1 MNSQAIQIA
10 PLMLLIFFGSAQAKL
25 VNSNV
30 DVLSNESN
38 LMRISRTPT
47 VIGDQLFL
55 AQAVFVSKATDS
67 NNLDIKHST
76 PSVKATA
83 FNTDAIDTN
92 DLTKK
97 SEYFNKRRVADA
109 GSQIGMAIPSGQP
122 SGISDFLTPTTRFI
136 EKIGF
141 FPVQNWQTTMA
152 VFVSSIKPY
161 DVNIEN
167 IFVVSSNAIGDLVLI
182 AKKAIILSLPS
193 ASLISSVSLTTTV
206 WMFGAAL
213 MGFLAYCKRN
223 NAI

>member
-1 MNSQAIQIA
+1 MNTQAKKIA
-10 PLMLLIFFGSAQAKL
+10 PLMLLIFFGNAQAKL

-30 DVLSNESN
+30 DAFTNESIIR
-38 LMRISRTPT
+38 MPT
-47 VIGDQLFL
+47 AIGDQSFL
-55 AQAVFVSKATDS
+55 TQAVFVSKATDS
-67 NNLDIKHST
+67 NNLDTKHST
-76 PSVKATA
+76 SIVKDTA

-109 GSQIGMAIPSGQP
+109 GSQIKMANPSGQP
-122 SGISDFLTPTTRFI
+122 SGTSDFLTPTARFI

-141 FPVQNWQTTMA
+141 FPIQNWQATMG

-161 DVNIEN
+161 DDNMEN
-167 IFVVSSNAIGDLVLI
+167 ILVVSSNAFGDLVLI
-182 AKKAIILSLPS
+182 AKKAIILSLP
-193 ASLISSVSLTTTV
+193 SVSLTTTV

-213 MGFLAYCKRN
+213 MGFLAYCKRS

>member
-1 MNSQAIQIA
+1 MNIQAKKIA
-10 PLMLLIFFGSAQAKL
+10 PLMLLIFFGNAQAKL

-30 DVLSNESN
+30 DAFTNESIIR
-38 LMRISRTPT
+38 MPT
-47 VIGDQLFL
+47 AIGDQSSLT
-55 AQAVFVSKATDS
+55 QAVFVSKATDS

-76 PSVKATA
+76 PIVKATA

-109 GSQIGMAIPSGQP
+109 GSQIRMENPSGQP
-122 SGISDFLTPTTRFI
+122 IGISDFLTPTARFI
-136 EKIGF
+136 DKIGF
-141 FPVQNWQTTMA
+141 FPIQNWQATMG

-161 DVNIEN
+161 GDNMEN
-167 IFVVSSNAIGDLVLI
+167 ILVVSSNAFGNLVLI

-193 ASLISSVSLTTTV
+193 ASLIPPISLTTTV
-206 WMFGAAL
+206 WLFGAAL